1 MQMFDRI
8 VKYYTM
14 CVSQKGKPRQKANF
28 IMKKACKFVSFKLK
42 GYDICLFGAGWARW
56 KTIIGVY
63 GEIHKNR
70 NQMLGSKEK

>member
-42 GYDICLFGAGWARW
+42 GYDICLFGTGWA
-56 KTIIGVY
+56 
-63 GEIHKNR
+63 
-70 NQMLGSKEK
+70 Q